1 MVAWLRWLLASM
13 VLIGA
18 MPYEAYGKITLKAS
32 RRVVQEGEQF
42 ALEVETTDRQEFNR
56 IKSIPGLDKF
66 EVVSQSSTTR
76 MQFINGKYS
85 SMVGTSYI
93 LLAKEAGRFA
103 IGPIAVKMG
112 KKTVKSNRIKIAVN
126 AVKVDPNAPR
136 MYFLKAAIE
145 PGTSYLNQQVSYIL
159 KFYFRQTFF
168 QPKLTT
174 PDFKG
179 FWREG
184 EAVQKDYTERI
195 GEVTYKVKE
204 IRLAMFPQQAGM
216 LSIEPTRFT
225 IETRIAGAQGRPFD
239 PFQATPTRRINLKSN
254 AVTLRVKEIAQPGL
268 TTPYVG
274 SLRVRSSA
282 LPKSAK
288 VGDSINLTVTVEG
301 TGNVRDIA
309 MPKLAIKGARLYGDK
324 PVQEFDQNAQGVIT
338 GKRTFSVAIVPE
350 QPGTLKVPKMTFTAL
365 DPASGRII
373 RSTVPAT
380 TIQVAAGGASSTGA
394 ATAVTPSAPN
404 SKPKAKP
411 KAKPVAVLGT
421 DIESAPLPFGKR
433 LSPLPSQGF
442 PMWFWAGVGGIGLI
456 LVGLVV
462 TGAVPDWRQ
471 RLKRR
476 SARQGAYKSAMAQL
490 GAGGSGELTAVVRR
504 FLELKLE
511 RSLPAASPREMV
523 AVVAGIPK
531 IPQAVVDRLQQCFD
545 SAEKQ
550 RYSRSG
556 VTTDAHEQREV
567 GAVLKQ
573 LDRALS

>member
-1 MVAWLRWLLASM
+1 MVASIRWLLACM
-13 VLIGA
+13 VLIAA
-18 MPYEAYGKITLKAS
+18 MPKLAYGKITLKAS

-42 ALEVETTDRQEFNR
+42 ALEVEATDRQEFNR
-56 IKSIPGLDKF
+56 MKSIPGLDKF
-66 EVVSQSSTTR
+66 EVVSQSSSTR

-93 LLAKEAGRFA
+93 LLAKDPGRFV

-126 AVKVDPNAPR
+126 AVKVDPNAPK

-145 PGTSYLNQQVSYIL
+145 PGNSYLNQQVSYIL
-159 KFYFRQTFF
+159 KFYFRKTFSE
-168 QPKLTT
+168 PKLAT
-174 PDFKG
+174 PEFKG

-204 IRLAMFPQQAGM
+204 IRLAMFPQQVGT

-225 IETRIAGAQGRPFD
+225 IETQIAGGQGRPFD
-239 PFQATPTRRINLKSN
+239 PFQRAPTRRINLKSN
-254 AVTLRVKEIAQPGL
+254 AVTLRVKEIARPGL

-288 VGDSINLTVTVEG
+288 VGDSITFTVDVEG

-309 MPKLAIKGARLYGDK
+309 MPKLDIKGARLYADK
-324 PVQEFDQNAQGVIT
+324 PVQEFNQNAQGIIT

-350 QPGTLKVPKMTFTAL
+350 QPGTLHVPKLTFTAL
-365 DPASGRII
+365 DPTSGRVI

-380 TIQVAAGGASSTGA
+380 TITVAAGGDVGGAGGAGA
-394 ATAVTPSAPN
+394 AKAAGTPPSP
-404 SKPKAKP
+404 KP
-411 KAKPVAVLGT
+411 KAKPVTVLGT
-421 DIESAPLPFGKR
+421 DIESAPLPFGES
-433 LSPLPSQGF
+433 LSPVPRQGF
-442 PMWFWAGVGGIGLI
+442 APWFWGGVGGIGLA
-456 LVGLVV
+456 LVWLLV
-462 TGAVPDWRQ
+462 TAAVPDWRQ
-471 RLKRR
+471 RLARR
-476 SARQGAYKSAMAQL
+476 SARQGAYRDAMAKI
-490 GAGGSGELTAVVRR
+490 AADGSGELTEVVRR

-523 AVVAGIPK
+523 AVVAGFPK
-531 IPQAVVDRLQQCFD
+531 IQQAVVDRLQQCFD

-550 RYSRSG
+550 RYSRGG
-556 VTTDAHEQREV
+556 VKTESHEQREI